1 MKAIRFWLGNLY
13 KINNKELEKHIN
25 KFDKKNDFNK
35 NQGITLIALIVTIV
49 VLLILA
55 GVSINLVLGNNGV
68 IKKSK
73 EAKEEY
79 NKSSVKEK
87 VGLLLNEYAIN
98 NQTEEEANLAKFL
111 RQNLQ
116 VGVAENGDNTYNFIL
131 GEYQVTT
138 K

>member
-1 MKAIRFWLGNLY
+1 MK
-13 KINNKELEKHIN
+13 